1 MEKTEIVV
9 RAKPLQSLN
18 KVLDILT
25 NILMI
30 ISGTLIFLM
39 SLVTAYS
46 VARRYV
52 FHSPD
57 DTAYLL
63 VCIMMLGCVIFSL
76 ANIQWKKQNIT
87 VDFFSQ
93 RLPRIG
99 REILANIIGPI
110 LGLIFCVTIVWKSW
124 DNAWFA
130 FKTNQETL
138 TTLTI
143 PTYPLQMA
151 IPVTVGLLCLVLVV
165 QMLSYL
171 VTLGNRSEAKKL

>member
-1 MEKTEIVV
+1 MEKTQIVV
-9 RAKPLQSLN
+9 QAKPLQSLN
-18 KVLDILT
+18 RIMNTLT
-25 NILMI
+25 NVLMI
-30 ISGTLIFLM
+30 ISGSLIFLM

-93 RLPRIG
+93 RLPVIG
-99 REILANIIGPI
+99 REIIANIIGPL
-110 LGLIFCVTIVWKSW
+110 LGLIFCITIVWKSW

-130 FKTNQETL
+130 FKTHQETL

-143 PTYPLQMA
+143 PTYPMQMA
-151 IPVTVGLLCLVLVV
+151 IPVTVGLLGLVLVI
-165 QMLSYL
+165 QMLNYL
-171 VTLGNRSEAKKL
+171 VTLRHRTATRKL